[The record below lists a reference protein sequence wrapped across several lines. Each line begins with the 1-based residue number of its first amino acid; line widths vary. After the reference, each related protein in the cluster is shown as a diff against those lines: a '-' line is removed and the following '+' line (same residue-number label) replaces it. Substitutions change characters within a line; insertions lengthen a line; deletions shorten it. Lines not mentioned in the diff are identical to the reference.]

1 MHPVVI
7 VGAGIGGLAAA
18 VELAGRGVPVL
29 VLEQAHMPGGKLR
42 EVAIGRQRLDAGPTV
57 FTMRWVFDE
66 LFNGAGALL
75 DDHLALQPAYVLA
88 RHAWSASERLDLFAD
103 VQASADA
110 IAALAGPAE
119 GRRYIDFCHRAER
132 IYRTLEGPFLRE
144 TRPDP
149 VSLMR
154 RVGLRGLPDLAGISP
169 FTSMWRA
176 LGEHFKDTRLRQLFG
191 RYATYCGSS
200 PFEAPATLMLVAH
213 VEREGVF
220 LVEGG
225 MYRIVE
231 ALASLAQR
239 LGVQLRTG
247 AGVAALRTEAGRI
260 SGVRLESGETIAAQ
274 AVIFNGDPAALAHGL
289 LGHELRAAAPP
300 MPLPKRSL
308 SAIVWNV
315 AAPVEGFEL
324 ARHNVF
330 FSPNYQAEFDALF
343 ARRQVP
349 QHPTVYVCA
358 QDAGEH
364 APPPPGAQRLLCLVN
379 APATGDERPGND
391 EEIARCEQQ
400 MLTTLAHCGAT
411 LQIDPAARVITQPA
425 DFARMFPGTGGALY
439 GAASHGWRASF
450 SRPGSRTSIPGLYLA
465 GGATHPGPGVPMA
478 ALSGR
483 LAAASLMRDRPAAS
497 MPAWPPAAT
506 PGGTSTPSA
515 TTANRR

>member
-1 MHPVVI
+1 MHPVLI

-18 VELAGRGVPVL
+18 VELAGQGVPVL
-29 VLEQAHMPGGKLR
+29 VLERAAMPGGKLR

-66 LFNGAGALL
+66 LFDRAGASL
-75 DDHLALQPAYVLA
+75 DDYLALQPAHVLA
-88 RHAWSASERLDLFAD
+88 RHAWSANERLDLFAD

-110 IAALAGPAE
+110 IGALAGPAE
-119 GRRYIDFCHRAER
+119 GRRYIDFCRRAER
-132 IYRTLEGPFLRE
+132 IYRTLEGPFMRDS
-144 TRPDP
+144 RPDP
-149 VSLMR
+149 VSLVR

-176 LGEHFKDTRLRQLFG
+176 LGEHFKDRRLRQLFG

-200 PFEAPATLMLVAH
+200 PFDAPATLMLVAH

-239 LGVQLRTG
+239 LGAQLRTG
-247 AGVAALRTEAGRI
+247 AGVAALRTEGGRI
-260 SGVRLESGETIAAQ
+260 SGVTLESGETIAAQ
-274 AVIFNGDPAALAHGL
+274 AVIFNGDPAALAAGL
-289 LGHELRAAAPP
+289 LGSRARAVAPP

-315 AAPVEGFEL
+315 VVPVEGFEL
-324 ARHNVF
+324 VRHNVF

-343 ARRQVP
+343 GRREVP
-349 QHPTVYVCA
+349 QEPTVYVCA

-364 APPPPGAQRLLCLVN
+364 APPRGAQRLLCLVN

-400 MLTTLAHCGAT
+400 MLTTLARCGAT
-411 LQIDPAARVITQPA
+411 LQIDPAARVITRPA

-450 SRPGSRTSIPGLYLA
+450 SRPGSRTAIPGLYLA

-483 LAAASLMRDRPAAS
+483 LAAASLMHDRPAAS

-506 PGGTSTPSA
+506 PGGTSTRSA
-515 TTANRR
+515 TTAGRR

>member
-18 VELAGRGVPVL
+18 VELAGQGVPVL
-29 VLEQAHMPGGKLR
+29 VLERAAAPGGKLR
-42 EVAIGRQRLDAGPTV
+42 EVAVGHQRLDAGPTV

-66 LFNGAGALL
+66 LFDRAGASL
-75 DDHLALQPAYVLA
+75 DDHLALQPAHVLA
-88 RHAWSASERLDLFAD
+88 RHAWSAGERLDLLAD
-103 VQASADA
+103 MQASADA
-110 IAALAGPAE
+110 IGALAGPDE
-119 GRRYIDFCHRAER
+119 GRRYIDFCRRAER
-132 IYRTLEGPFLRE
+132 IYRTLEGPFMRE
-144 TRPDP
+144 SRPDP
-149 VSLMR
+149 VSLVR

-176 LGEHFKDTRLRQLFG
+176 LGEHFKDRRLRQLFG

-225 MYRIVE
+225 MFRIVE

-239 LGVQLRTG
+239 LGARLRTR

-260 SGVRLESGETIAAQ
+260 SGVTLDSGEAIEAQ
-274 AVIFNGDPAALAHGL
+274 AVIFNGDPAALAAGL
-289 LGHELRAAAPP
+289 LGNGTCGAAAP

-308 SAIVWNV
+308 SALVWNV
-315 AAPVEGFEL
+315 VTPVQGFDV

-330 FSPNYQAEFDALF
+330 FSPNYEAEFDALF
-343 ARRQVP
+343 VRREVP
-349 QHPTVYVCA
+349 QEPTVYVCA
-358 QDAGEH
+358 QDAG
-364 APPPPGAQRLLCLVN
+364 AQASLPGAQRLLCLVN
-379 APATGDERPGND
+379 APATGDERPGSE

-400 MLTTLAHCGAT
+400 MLTTLARCGAT
-411 LQIDPAARVITQPA
+411 IRIDPATRVLTQPA
-425 DFARMFPGTGGALY
+425 DFAQMFPGTGGALY
-439 GAASHGWRASF
+439 GAASHGWKASF
-450 SRPGSRTSIPGLYLA
+450 SRPASRTPIPGLYLA

-483 LAAASLMRDRPAAS
+483 LAAASLMHDRPAAS
-497 MPAWPPAAT
+497 TPAWPQAAT
-506 PGGTSTPSA
+506 PGGTSTRSA
-515 TTANRR
+515 TTADRR